1 MKKIM
6 VIQHGGVTRFDN
18 VKSVILGCNE
28 KCKLINMEKIEFL
41 NVIWSN

>member
-28 KCKLINMEKIEFL
+28 NI
-41 NVIWSN
+41 

>member
-18 VKSVILGCNE
+18 VKIVILGCNE
-28 KCKLINMEKIEFL
+28 
-41 NVIWSN
+41 NVN